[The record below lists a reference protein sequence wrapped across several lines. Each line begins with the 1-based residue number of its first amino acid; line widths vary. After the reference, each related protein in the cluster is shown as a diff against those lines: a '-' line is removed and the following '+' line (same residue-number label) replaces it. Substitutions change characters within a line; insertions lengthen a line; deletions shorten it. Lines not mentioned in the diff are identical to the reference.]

1 MNSRAKGCAGER
13 EACEALAEVLGFPW
27 RRTAQRW
34 GKAKA
39 DIEPAQPVDFPVHVE
54 VKRRKDG
61 LKWWLGRLGK
71 APFSTHLDDHGQLY
85 FCLLYSLHRAVAQDG
100 HYLLAPHQAKPV
112 GWMRQAI
119 NDADEG
125 MIPVVLLRQDR
136 GPWILAWR
144 CQDDDRLM
152 ALLRKVMPCDA

>member
-13 EACEALAEVLGFPW
+13 EACQVLGEALGFPW

-54 VKRRKDG
+54 VKRRADG
-61 LKWWLGRLGK
+61 LKWWLGRLAK
-71 APFSTHLDDHGQLY
+71 APTRTHLDDDGQLY
-85 FCLLYSLHRAVAQDG
+85 FCLLDALRWAARQEDD
-100 HYLLAPHQAKPV
+100 YLLAPHQAKPV
-112 GWMRQAI
+112 GWMRQAVG
-119 NDADEG
+119 DADEG
-125 MIPVVLLRQDR
+125 MIPVVLLRQDF

-144 CQDDDRLM
+144 CEDDDRLM
-152 ALLRKVMPCDA
+152 ALLRKVMTCAA